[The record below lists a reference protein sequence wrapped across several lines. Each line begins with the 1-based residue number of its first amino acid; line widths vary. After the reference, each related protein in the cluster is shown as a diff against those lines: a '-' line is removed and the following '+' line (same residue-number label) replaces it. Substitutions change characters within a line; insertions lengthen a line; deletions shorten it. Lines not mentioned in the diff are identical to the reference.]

1 MEKKK
6 KAKILVVDD
15 DRNLLD
21 LLVDTLEAIGYTPIP
36 APGGVEALEKLS
48 DEKFDLII
56 TDVKMPDIDGIHLL
70 KKVRRYYP
78 HLPVL
83 FITGVT
89 APEIIARALPDGVL
103 AKPFRI
109 SHIEELI
116 ESTLKRKPEELGS
129 PIRKILIIEHD
140 EKYLKTLMDT
150 LNYCYYVP
158 FSVNNTKEALREI
171 ENGKFDAMITDF
183 QVTSDNPASMKEI
196 RMKNPD
202 VPIILTGD
210 REALRQANHQF
221 SDIQIDGY
229 LAKPFEAGDIIRL
242 LNQLSSVKPGHNNL
256 Y

>member
-1 MEKKK
+1 MKTRK

-21 LLVDTLEAIGYTPIP
+21 LLVDTLDAIGYQPIP

-56 TDVKMPDIDGIHLL
+56 TDIKMPDIDGIQLL

-78 HLPVL
+78 ELPVL

-109 SHIEELI
+109 SHIEDLI
-116 ESTLKRKPEELGS
+116 ESTLKQNPEEIGS
-129 PIRKILIIEHD
+129 PIRKVLVVEDD
-140 EKYLKTLMDT
+140 EKYRKKLMDT

-158 FSVNNTKEALREI
+158 FSVHGGRAALKEI
-171 ENGKFDAMITDF
+171 ENGKFDALIADF
-183 QVTSDNPASMKEI
+183 RLEDMDSLDLMKQVKA
-196 RMKNPD
+196 RVPD
-202 VPIILTGD
+202 IPLILTGD
-210 REALRQANHQF
+210 HTALEQAVKEFGDFH
-221 SDIQIDGY
+221 IDGY
-229 LAKPFEAGDIIRL
+229 LEKPFEAGDIIKILNRL
-242 LNQLSSVKPGHNNL
+242 TPVVSGHN
-256 Y
+256 